1 MAQDVTEPWLG
12 QDFLSRRAERSPDRL
27 ALRAEGRDLSY
38 AELDRLAAVAA
49 GSLKAAGVG
58 PRDRVAA
65 LMPGGL
71 AFTIVLHATL
81 RLGAALVP
89 LNTRLRPL
97 ELRAQLLD
105 ARPRLLLAAGALQA
119 AGRSLGAE
127 LGLEVWLLPGGPDLG
142 PLAKGPAT
150 APLSAGADDPATI
163 VYTSG
168 TTGMAKG
175 AILTRRNFFYA
186 AVTSAMGLGALPEDR
201 WLLCMPLFHVGGLSI
216 LLRSALFGGAVLAQ
230 EGFDVEAVRGALHED
245 GATCVSLVPVMLERL
260 MQAGVKPPPT
270 LRFALLGGAAAPRE
284 LIAQGLKAGW
294 PLASTYG
301 MTETA
306 SQAATLAPWEALG
319 HIGSAGRPLFL
330 TDIRIADGD
339 RALPAGEAGEILV
352 RGPTVIPGYLGAA
365 NAMDELFVDGYLRTG
380 DIGYLDPDGY
390 LYVLDRRKDLIVSG
404 GENIYP
410 AEVEAA
416 LRRHPDVRDA
426 AVYPLPDRVW
436 GQVPGAAIVPRDGI
450 SPNADDI
457 IAFLR
462 EELAGYKVPR
472 EIRIVSELPRNAGG
486 KLMRRA
492 LKPEVREE

>member
-1 MAQDVTEPWLG
+1 MKQDMAEPWLG

-38 AELDRLAAVAA
+38 ADLDRLAAIAA
-49 GSLKAAGVG
+49 GSLLATGVG
-58 PRDRVAA
+58 PQDRVAA
-65 LMPGGL
+65 LMPGGIGF
-71 AFTIVLHATL
+71 AIVLHATL

-89 LNTRLRPL
+89 LNTRLGPL
-97 ELRAQLLD
+97 ELGAQLRD

-119 AGRSLGAE
+119 VGASLGAE
-127 LGLEVWLLPGGPDLG
+127 LGMDVWLLPGGPDLG
-142 PLAKGPAT
+142 PLAKGPPAS
-150 APLSAGADDPATI
+150 PLSAGADDLATI

-175 AILTRRNFFYA
+175 ARLTRRNFFYA
-186 AVTSAMGLGALPEDR
+186 AITSAMGLGALPDDR

-230 EGFDVEAVRGALHED
+230 EGFDVEVVRGALHGD
-245 GATCVSLVPVMLERL
+245 GATCISLVPVMLERL

-284 LIAQGLKAGW
+284 LIEQGLKAGW

-301 MTETA
+301 LTETA
-306 SQAATLAPWEALG
+306 SQAATLAPWEAQE

-339 RALPAGEAGEILV
+339 RMLPAGEAGEILV
-352 RGPTVIPGYLGAA
+352 RGPTVIPGYLDLEDATG
-365 NAMDELFVDGYLRTG
+365 ELFLDGYLRTG
-380 DIGYLDPDGY
+380 DIGYLDHGGY

-416 LRRHPDVRDA
+416 LKRHPDVRDA

-436 GQVPGAAIVPRDGI
+436 GQVPGAAIVPREGT
-450 SPNADDI
+450 SPQTADL

-472 EIRIVSELPRNAGG
+472 EIRVVRELPRNAGG